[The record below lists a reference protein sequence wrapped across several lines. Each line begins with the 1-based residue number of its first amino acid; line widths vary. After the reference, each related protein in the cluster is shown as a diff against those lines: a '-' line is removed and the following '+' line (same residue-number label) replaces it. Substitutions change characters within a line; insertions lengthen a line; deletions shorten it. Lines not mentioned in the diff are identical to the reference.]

1 MASRCP
7 PSHRARIGGRAR
19 PWTLSAQN
27 RGRESHV
34 AYYAEPPSD
43 VAGRA
48 GINFL
53 DDHCRRFIALSP
65 LLFIASANGDG
76 LCDVSPKGDA
86 PGFVRVL
93 SEQLLAIPERA
104 GNRRTD
110 TMRNILANPHLGLL
124 FVIPG
129 MRETLR
135 INGRA
140 GIYRDPDLLEA
151 MTYQGKQPRVAIG
164 VEVQEVFLH
173 CGRALVRSHVWQQ
186 ETWLPADERPSA
198 GEIFADHMQLPDIT
212 CEVARSIWRS
222 RTRNGSIDRAARS

>member
-1 MASRCP
+1 MLP
-7 PSHRARIGGRAR
+7 TILSHPVTSPDVLAEIIGA
-19 PWTLSAQN
+19 PDLPAVKKQ
-27 RGRESHV
+27 
-34 AYYAEPPSD
+34 
-43 VAGRA
+43 
-48 GINFL
+48 INFL

-110 TMRNILANPHLGLL
+110 TMRNLLANPHLGLL

-186 ETWLPADERPSA
+186 ETWPPADQRPSA

-212 CEVARSIWRS
+212 CEAVEEHLEESYSKRLY
-222 RTRNGSIDRAARS
+222 